1 MNPPAIIYESELR
14 FVEECIK
21 ASPDIETGGQL
32 FGYWT
37 TAGDPVVLYA
47 IGPGPNANHQVT
59 FFQQDVPYLLATG
72 RELVEKYGLRHIGEW
87 HSHHHLGLP
96 HPSGHDAETIA
107 STLREKKIAR
117 FLLCIGSFEAAGA
130 IAFNPFGFVFSEDN
144 EYCPL
149 AWDVKSGMSPFRMRI
164 ESDIKGK
171 EMVTP

>member
-96 HPSGHDAETIA
+96 HPSGHDSETVA

-117 FLLCIGSFEAAGA
+117 FLLCIGSFGAAEE

-149 AWDVKSGMSPFRMRI
+149 AWDVKAGMSPFRMRI
-164 ESDIKGK
+164 ESDAKGK